1 MHESPDGLAPD
12 TQPAAPHDPARR
24 ARALVLLGLGGLL
37 LLLVVSYA
45 GVGQVLERVQ
55 AMGWAAPLLFA
66 PYLVINMLDTMA
78 WRRALSPEG
87 AARVPFLAQY
97 LMRIAGE
104 AVNSVTPTAAV
115 GGEPVKAQ
123 LLRSAGV
130 PGPEAVASV
139 VIAKTALTLSQV
151 AFILVGVPVLAA
163 RFGRPMLGAACF
175 AVLVVVAIVFA
186 RFLVGVQRRGLV
198 HAAWRRLVRWFPR
211 SRTVARLGERAAA
224 IDERLGDFY
233 RIEQR
238 AFRTA
243 TLWHFMAWLL
253 GVAEVW
259 IIMQLIGAPIAWTD
273 ALILESLGQ
282 PIRAAAL
289 FIPGGLGVQ
298 ELGGAALCHL
308 LGIADAPAVTLW
320 LLKRARELFYDVVGI
335 VYLAQQTALRRA
347 PAAAEPPA

>member
-1 MHESPDGLAPD
+1 MRRSPDERPPAPK
-12 TQPAAPHDPARR
+12 PAATTDQRR
-24 ARALVLLGLGGLL
+24 RIRTIATLAVGALL

-45 GVGQVLERVQ
+45 GVAPVLERVR
-55 AMGWAAPLLFA
+55 AMGWAAPVLLL
-66 PYLVINMLDTMA
+66 PYLIINTLDTMA
-78 WRRALSPEG
+78 WRRALPAEA

-97 LMRIAGE
+97 LARIAGE

-123 LLRSAGV
+123 LLRAWGV

-139 VIAKTALTLSQV
+139 VIAKTALTLSQI
-151 AFILVGVPVLAA
+151 AFILLGVPVLAA
-163 RFGRPMLGAACF
+163 RFGRPMLGAVSF
-175 AVLVVVAIVFA
+175 AVLVALAFLFG

-233 RIEQR
+233 RIEQH

-243 TLWHFMAWLL
+243 TLWHFTAWLL
-253 GVAEVW
+253 GVVEVW
-259 IIMQLIGAPIAWTD
+259 IIMQLIGAPVSWLD

-282 PIRAAAL
+282 PIRAVAL

-298 ELGGAALCHL
+298 ELGGVALCHL
-308 LGIADAPAVTLW
+308 LGIGDAPAVTLW
-320 LLKRARELFYDVVGI
+320 LLKRARELFFDAVGI
-335 VYLAQQTALRRA
+335 VYLAQRTALGRA
-347 PAAAEPPA
+347 PAMEPPA

>member
-12 TQPAAPHDPARR
+12 TQPASPPDRARR
-24 ARALVLLGLGGLL
+24 VRALALLALGGLL

-45 GVGQVLERVQ
+45 GVGPVLERVR
-55 AMGWAAPLLFA
+55 AMGWAAPFLFV
-66 PYLVINMLDTMA
+66 PYLIINTLDTMA
-78 WRRALSPEG
+78 WRRALSPEA
-87 AARVPFLAQY
+87 AARVPFMAQY
-97 LMRIAGE
+97 FARIAGE

-123 LLRSAGV
+123 LLHAAGV

-139 VIAKTALTLSQV
+139 VIAKTALTLSQI
-151 AFILVGVPVLAA
+151 AFILVGVPFLAV
-163 RFGRPMLGAACF
+163 RFGRPILGAAIF
-175 AVLVVVAIVFA
+175 AVLVTMAFLFA

-198 HAAWRRLVRWFPR
+198 HSAWRRLVRWFPR
-211 SRTVARLGERAAA
+211 SRRVARLGERAAA

-253 GVAEVW
+253 GVVEVW
-259 IIMQLIGAPIAWTD
+259 IIMQLIGSPIPWAD
-273 ALILESLGQ
+273 ALVLESLGQ

-289 FIPGGLGVQ
+289 VIPGGLGVQ
-298 ELGGAALCHL
+298 EMGGTALCHL
-308 LGIADAPAVTLW
+308 LGIPDAPAVTLW

-335 VYLAQQTALRRA
+335 VYIAQQTALRRA
-347 PAAAEPPA
+347 PAMEPPA

>member
-1 MHESPDGLAPD
+1 MYQSPDGLAPD
-12 TQPAAPHDPARR
+12 TQPASPHDRGRR
-24 ARALVLLGLGGLL
+24 VRALALLALGGLL

-45 GVGQVLERVQ
+45 GVGPVLERVR
-55 AMGWAAPLLFA
+55 AMGWAAPFLFV
-66 PYLVINMLDTMA
+66 PYLIINTLDTMA
-78 WRRALSPEG
+78 WRRALPAEA

-97 LMRIAGE
+97 LARIAGE

-123 LLRSAGV
+123 LLRAWGV
-130 PGPEAVASV
+130 SGPDAVASV
-139 VIAKTALTLSQV
+139 VIAKTALTLSQI
-151 AFILVGVPVLAA
+151 AFILVGVPFLAV
-163 RFGRPMLGAACF
+163 RFGRPMLGATSF
-175 AVLVVVAIVFA
+175 AVLVGMALVFA
-186 RFLVGVQRRGLV
+186 RFLVGMQRRGLA

-243 TLWHFMAWLL
+243 TLWHFVAWLL
-253 GVAEVW
+253 GVVEVW
-259 IIMQLIGAPIAWTD
+259 IIMQLIGAPIPWTD

-282 PIRAAAL
+282 PIRAVAL
-289 FIPGGLGVQ
+289 IIPGGLGVQ

-335 VYLAQQTALRRA
+335 AYLAQQTAVRRA
-347 PAAAEPPA
+347 PAMEPPA